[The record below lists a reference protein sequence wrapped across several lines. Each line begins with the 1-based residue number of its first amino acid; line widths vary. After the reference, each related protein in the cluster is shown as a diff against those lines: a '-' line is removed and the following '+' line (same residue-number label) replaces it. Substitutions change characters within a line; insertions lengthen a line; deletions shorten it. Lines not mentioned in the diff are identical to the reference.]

1 MGDLYFSAQIS
12 RVTYNLNRNLKKD
25 QNRSFF
31 FPSKVKR
38 HLCINVKRRCTN
50 LLVMKWDALKPD
62 TFGFLWNF
70 TQDKH
75 SLGYSFNVTRYRRR
89 RTEAIWVV
97 FEASMKQSHELDV
110 LITELIALSLD
121 AISNN
126 SFVFHATTVVFPH
139 SILFFLFIFTVHFC

>member
-1 MGDLYFSAQIS
+1 MSDLYFSAQIS
-12 RVTYNLNRNLKKD
+12 RVTFNLNRNLKKD

-31 FPSKVKR
+31 FSFKSQASFVYKVE
-38 HLCINVKRRCTN
+38 RRCTN

-62 TFGFLWNF
+62 IFGFLWNF

-89 RTEAIWVV
+89 TEAIWVA
-97 FEASMKQSHELDV
+97 FEASLKQSHELDV